1 MELMK
6 ASLASDS
13 FGEGRNAVH
22 GRDCGWIRTA
32 FGWDLFEIDGQ
43 RNMVIGF
50 RGGQV
55 QRPVFTS
62 KHVGC
67 AVLSEF
73 IPASN
78 VHGQ

>member
-13 FGEGRNAVH
+13 FGGDWNTVH
-22 GRDCGWIRTA
+22 GRDCDWIRTA

-43 RNMVIGF
+43 RDMVIGF

-55 QRPVFTS
+55 QRPVFTP
-62 KHVGC
+62 KHIGC
-67 AVLSEF
+67 AVLDEF
-73 IPASN
+73 IPASDI
-78 VHGQ
+78 HG